1 MELTGS
7 VVNVPLVLLDLTVAS
22 ISMIVPLLLVQMV
35 EHALMK
41 LVVTDVFAHL
51 ILQDRTAMSVSDVFT
66 FIYFFF
72 IIVVLIIHIAL
83 LVSQN
88 A

>member
-1 MELTGS
+1 MELTGF

-22 ISMIVPLLLVQMV
+22 ISMTVLLLLVQMV

-66 FIYFFF
+66 FIYFF
-72 IIVVLIIHIAL
+72 ITVVLIIHTVL
-83 LVSQN
+83 LT
-88 A
+88 